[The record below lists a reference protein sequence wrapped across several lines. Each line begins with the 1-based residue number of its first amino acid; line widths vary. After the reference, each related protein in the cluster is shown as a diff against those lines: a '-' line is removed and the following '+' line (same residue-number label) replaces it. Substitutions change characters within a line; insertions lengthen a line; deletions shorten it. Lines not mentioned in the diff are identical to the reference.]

1 MNAASLNRE
10 DWQEIS
16 HQFQRFFAGFGLV
29 TVEDERLV
37 FDGAPVVATGLELR
51 RDGTSA
57 SFMPL
62 HGFEARWDRI
72 RFDPG
77 ANEVSIE
84 AQGVRYL
91 YRVPPALHRR
101 SSKFH
106 REDEAA
112 H

>member
-1 MNAASLNRE
+1 MSAASLNRD

-29 TVEDERLV
+29 MIEDDRLV
-37 FDGAPVVATGLELR
+37 FDGSPVVSTGLELR

-72 RFDPG
+72 RFDPV
-77 ANEVSIE
+77 ANEVSIQ
-84 AQGVRYL
+84 ADGVRYL
-91 YRVPPALHRR
+91 YRVPPGLQQKSGKSHQ
-101 SSKFH
+101 
-106 REDEAA
+106 EDEAA